1 MAMFFLDKKN
11 RPDKKSERSF
21 RFVQHKEIIMTSA
34 PSKDLRTAIQ
44 DAALD
49 LFAEKGFHSAP
60 MSRIA
65 TLAGV
70 GVGSIYRYFSDK
82 DALIHTLFDK
92 VDTPLKR
99 AMEDNID
106 TALPTNQQFIHFVT
120 HLIRYLCSHP
130 REFRFLEQYYNSPFG
145 IDKVHAEIVEID
157 GEPTNLFTRLF
168 LDGQKE
174 GSVRKLPLPVYPAVT
189 FGPVSFLVRYSLSGR
204 TIVDDAMIRA
214 TAEACWNAIKA

>member
-1 MAMFFLDKKN
+1 MSTA
-11 RPDKKSERSF
+11 S
-21 RFVQHKEIIMTSA
+21 T
-34 PSKDLRTAIQ
+34 KDLRTAIL

-49 LFAEKGFHSAP
+49 LFAENGFHSSP

-82 DALIHTLFDK
+82 DALIHALFDK
-92 VDTPLKR
+92 VDTPLKK

-106 TALPTNQQFIHFVT
+106 TSLPTNLQFIHFVSN
-120 HLIRYLCSHP
+120 LILYLSSHP
-130 REFRFLEQYYNSPFG
+130 GDFRFLEQYYNSPYG

-157 GEPTNLFTRLF
+157 GKPTTLFTRLF
-168 LDGQKE
+168 LNGQKE
-174 GSVRKLPLPVYPAVT
+174 GSIRQLPLPVYPVMT

-204 TIVDDAMIRA
+204 ITVDDAMIQA